1 MGVREMERFLE
12 QWQMDAK
19 DLRRRMILVP
29 TPRERA
35 PRQAQEVV
43 RPAAVGPR
51 LHRLVHGGGLGPG
64 SSHHRQMGRR
74 LRRGRAPD
82 PFPSAIAGH
91 RPSALAGVS
100 TPTKSSSSRPFRT
113 AQTTISCLDPTPSLS
128 CIR

>member
-1 MGVREMERFLE
+1 MYGTLYKPNGCTGDGDTPQLAKRESPKLKPNAEPGLTSADVE
-12 QWQMDAK
+12 EAI
-19 DLRRRMILVP
+19 RRRQTGCSRP
-29 TPRERA
+29 
-35 PRQAQEVV
+35 
-43 RPAAVGPR
+43 RPARGGVTRLCGGPKTAW
-51 LHRLVHGGGLGPG
+51 LL
-64 SSHHRQMGRR
+64 
-74 LRRGRAPD
+74 RAPD